1 MLRVGILFVG
11 ETSFLKRSAAR
22 IPVARH
28 RCGGG
33 GMENNLH
40 EPPGVVVSDAEPKPQ
55 SSRGLRLLTRL
66 IVAFLAMPFRLPS
79 PVDCSQQSGQTERAR
94 SCRSNSA
101 FSVDDHGGRS
111 CRMGRPL
118 GNHTS
123 ANCRLGRCGSGTG
136 LVLDGVL
143 GCLDPGE
150 VLGPSVLVLG
160 LVFMVIGYRQDPHD
174 RSLG

>member
-1 MLRVGILFVG
+1 
-11 ETSFLKRSAAR
+11 
-22 IPVARH
+22 
-28 RCGGG
+28 
-33 GMENNLH
+33 MENNLH

-66 IVAFLAMPFRLPS
+66 IVAFLAMPFGFQVLWIAASSLAKPNGRDRVVPILLFPS
-79 PVDCSQQSGQTERAR
+79 MITAGVAAGWAALSAITPVRIA
-94 SCRSNSA
+94 A
-101 FSVDDHGGRS
+101 W
-111 CRMGRPL
+111 
-118 GNHTS
+118 
-123 ANCRLGRCGSGTG
+123 AAAGSGTG